1 MTLVVTKGK
10 YPVVTNLGIDMTQPI
25 EVEILAILDED
36 RSSMMYHL
44 GMGITPF
51 DCIVSFG
58 PLQESF
64 QRTLW
69 VSDDLDIGELKAG
82 MKVLTDSDMS
92 KVQGLSDKDVASP
105 RLTSYNK
112 GEVSYIHTDS
122 RIAIVNGSNRYT
134 ALFKSDHG
142 QKKYEMIFQEDH
154 DHSCAF
160 LKVGQPLMAII
171 VTDKYGHEK
180 AFIPKNQIPPSIDR
194 VTVVSNISGSKVS
207 VRKYDGSVVDIAYDK
222 IQDNINKDLVT
233 AGDKVILEST
243 PLTDRIMDHIP
254 QGL

>member
-1 MTLVVTKGK
+1 
-10 YPVVTNLGIDMTQPI
+10 
-25 EVEILAILDED
+25 
-36 RSSMMYHL
+36 
-44 GMGITPF
+44 
-51 DCIVSFG
+51 
-58 PLQESF
+58 
-64 QRTLW
+64 
-69 VSDDLDIGELKAG
+69 
-82 MKVLTDSDMS
+82 
-92 KVQGLSDKDVASP
+92 
-105 RLTSYNK
+105 
-112 GEVSYIHTDS
+112 
-122 RIAIVNGSNRYT
+122 
-134 ALFKSDHG
+134 
-142 QKKYEMIFQEDH
+142 MIFQEDH